1 MNIKAGFIGLGSLG
15 APIARRLAR
24 TGFDIIACDIAP
36 QMLEAF
42 DEPGTTRE
50 RDPIATARQSEM
62 LGVCVRTDEQLRGL
76 AGEGALFAAM
86 PKGSIL
92 ILHSTVAPGLARE
105 LAAQAGEAGVGF
117 IDAGV
122 SGGGPA
128 AIEGK
133 LSLFV
138 GGGTAVVERAMPWL
152 RALGKSIAH
161 LGPVGRGLEAK
172 LLNNLVSIAN
182 YGMSAAILDLGDK
195 LHFDREQLRQAL
207 MAGSAQG
214 FALQAVPGLLRP
226 RGPGAP
232 GAFDSLYELLKKD
245 VDHARLLAPA
255 EDVSMA
261 ALLASCQS
269 MLDRIQRAAAA
280 DGPRDGLP
288 ARAADAGAHQSRERA
303 DQDAAQPGGGR
314 DGPAKPPL
322 ARARVALVTGAAA
335 GIGRAIAL
343 RLAREGMS
351 VGVLDLNLEG
361 AESVAD
367 EINARGGRAMALG
380 ASIADR
386 PQVTSAVA
394 KLRAALGPVTVLIN
408 NAGMTAFSPFEELT
422 DESWDRVMTVNLKG
436 TFIVT
441 QVVLPDMKAARW
453 GRIVNISSSSAQ
465 VGTPAMSHYVAS
477 KGAIIALTRS
487 LARELGPH
495 GITVNNIPPGSVMNT
510 LMSEANRDRMQISQ
524 EELIRTLP
532 VRRTGEPED
541 IANACAWLVAED
553 SGYVTGQTIGVNG
566 GRVMA

>member
-1 MNIKAGFIGLGSLG
+1 MNPNIKAGFIGLGSMG

-24 TGFDIIACDIAP
+24 TGFDVIACDIAP

-62 LGVCVRTDEQLRGL
+62 LGVCVRTDEQLREL

-86 PKGSIL
+86 RTGSIL
-92 ILHSTVAPGLARE
+92 ILHSTVAPDLARQ
-105 LAAQAGEAGVGF
+105 LAQQARNAGVGF

-138 GGGTAVVERAMPWL
+138 GGETSVVEHAMPWL
-152 RALGKSIAH
+152 QAIGKSVAH

-214 FALQAVPGLLRP
+214 FALHAVPGLLRP

-232 GAFDSLYELLKKD
+232 GNFDSLYELLKKD
-245 VDHARLLAPA
+245 VDHARPLASA
-255 EDVSMA
+255 EDVSIA

-269 MLDRIQRAAAA
+269 MLDRIKAAAA
-280 DGPRDGLP
+280 GDGHPG
-288 ARAADAGAHQSRERA
+288 RASDAGGQESHDRA
-303 DQDAAQPGGGR
+303 DQGDARPRPDRGGR
-314 DGPAKPPL
+314 SLSPAS
-322 ARARVALVTGAAA
+322 AGARVALITGAAA
-335 GIGRAIAL
+335 GIGRAVAL
-343 RLAREGMS
+343 RLAREGMA
-351 VGVLDLNLEG
+351 VGVLDVNLAG
-361 AESVAD
+361 AESVAA
-367 EINARGGRAMALG
+367 EINAGGGRAVAVG

-386 PQVTSAVA
+386 AQVTAAVA

-408 NAGMTAFSPFEELT
+408 NAGMTAYAPFEELT
-422 DESWDRVMTVNLKG
+422 DESWDHVMTVNLKG

-465 VGTPAMSHYVAS
+465 VGTPAMAHYVAS
-477 KGAIIALTRS
+477 KGGIIALTRS

-510 LMSEANRDRMQISQ
+510 LMSEANRDRFQISP

-532 VRRTGEPED
+532 VRRTGEP
-541 IANACAWLVAED
+541 
-553 SGYVTGQTIGVNG
+553 
-566 GRVMA
+566 

>member
-1 MNIKAGFIGLGSLG
+1 MSQKIKAGFIGLGSLG

-24 TGFDIIACDIAP
+24 TGFDVIACDIAP

-50 RDPIATARQSEM
+50 RDPVATARQSDM
-62 LGVCVRTDEQLRGL
+62 LGVCVRTDEQLRSL
-76 AGEGALFAAM
+76 AGGGSLFAAM
-86 PKGSIL
+86 PKGSL
-92 ILHSTVAPGLARE
+92 FILHSTVAPDLARQ
-105 LAAQAGEAGVGF
+105 LAEQAHAAGVGF

-138 GGGTAVVERAMPWL
+138 GGEPSVVERAMPWL
-152 RALGKSIAH
+152 QALGKSIAH

-214 FALQAVPGLLRP
+214 FALQAVPGPLRP

-255 EDVSMA
+255 ADVSMA

-269 MLDRIQRAAAA
+269 MLDHIQRAAAA
-280 DGPRDGLP
+280 D
-288 ARAADAGAHQSRERA
+288 Q
-303 DQDAAQPGGGR
+303 GGR
-314 DGPAKPPL
+314 SLSPPSEGG
-322 ARARVALVTGAAA
+322 RVALVTGAAA
-335 GIGRAIAL
+335 GIGRAVAL

-361 AESVAD
+361 AESVAT

-386 PQVTSAVA
+386 AQVTAAVA

-408 NAGMTAFSPFEELT
+408 NAGMTAFAPFEELT

-541 IANACAWLVAED
+541 IANACAWLVAEG